1 MSFKRSFAT
10 LALVTLLTACGGG
23 GGGSESPSAG
33 PPTGAPPVTAPPVTA
48 PPVTA
53 PPVTAPPVTA
63 PPVVVVEKPATRAEA
78 ARFLTQ
84 ATFGPTEAGIDAL
97 MQSGYAAWIDQQLA
111 LPARSHRAA
120 WDAADAAIRARQAT
134 SAAGQT
140 EVFDTFWTQAITGPD
155 QLRQRVVFALSQ
167 IFVISMV
174 DGTVGEQPRAAA
186 AWLDMLG
193 DKGLGNYRDLLE
205 AVARHPLMGAYLS
218 HLRNQKADA
227 RTGRVPDENFA
238 REVMQLFTIGVVRL
252 DEAGRASAEAT
263 YTPAD
268 ISGLARVF
276 TGFSWACPDWPD
288 NNCFSRGT
296 ANNNTDVDRWI
307 KPMSGYPQF
316 HSVEE
321 KRFLTTAI
329 APQSPSNPDA
339 SLKAALDALAAHP
352 NVGPFIGRQ
361 LIQRLVTSNPS
372 DAYVTAVSRAFAD
385 NGAGVR
391 GDMKAVVKAVL
402 MHPEARTVSD
412 RSGKVREP
420 VLRLAALL
428 RAFDYK
434 SESGSWRVGNTDN
447 PASSLG
453 QTVLRAPSVFN
464 FWRPG
469 YVAPGSKAAAAG
481 LVAPE
486 LQGMHETTTAGYV
499 NYMREVVSGGI
510 GPNGASGRR
519 DIQPDFTPELA
530 LADRPAELVDR
541 VLGRL
546 LIGAPP
552 AALKNEIVG
561 AVTSIAVPALNATAS
576 NQRAVDDARRARVN
590 TALLLTLVS
599 PEFQVQR

>member
-1 MSFKRSFAT
+1 MNIRRDWRRT
-10 LALVTLLTACGGG
+10 RGVLALVGTALLVACGGG
-23 GGGSESPSAG
+23 GSGDDSASG
-33 PPTGAPPVTAPPVTA
+33 NPPP
-48 PPVTA
+48 
-53 PPVTAPPVTA
+53 
-63 PPVVVVEKPATRAEA
+63 VVVEKPATRQEA

-84 ATFGPTEAGIDAL
+84 ATFGPTEAEIDSVMAV
-97 MQSGYAAWIDQQLA
+97 GYGAWIDAQLA
-111 LPARSHRAA
+111 LPATSHRATWEA
-120 WDAADAAIRARQAT
+120 TDTALKAAG
-134 SAAGQT
+134 SAAGVDQVY
-140 EVFDTFWTQAITGPD
+140 ETFWRQAISGPD
-155 QLRQRVVFALSQ
+155 QLRQRVAYALSQ
-167 IFVISMV
+167 IFVISLADSVV
-174 DGTVGEQPRAAA
+174 DDNPRAVA

-193 DKGLGNYRDLLE
+193 DQGLGNYRSLLE
-205 AVARHPLMGAYLS
+205 TVSRHPMMGVYLS
-218 HLRNQKADA
+218 HLRNQKADP

-238 REVMQLFTIGVVRL
+238 REVMQLFSIGVVKL
-252 DEAGRASAEAT
+252 DEAGRAGTEAT

-276 TGFSWACPDWPD
+276 TGFSWTCPDWPD
-288 NNCFSRGT
+288 NSCFSRGT
-296 ANNNTDVDRWI
+296 ANNNTDADRWI
-307 KPMSGYPQF
+307 KPMLGYPQY
-316 HSVEE
+316 HSPEE
-321 KRFLTTAI
+321 KRFLTAAI
-329 APQSPSNPDA
+329 APQSPANPDA

-402 MHPEARTVSD
+402 MHPEARAVSD

-499 NYMREVVSGGI
+499 NYMRDVVSGGI

-530 LADRPAELVDR
+530 LAERPAELVDR

-546 LIGAPP
+546 GVGPPP

-576 NQRAVDDARRARVN
+576 NQRAVDNARRARVN
-590 TALLLTLVS
+590 TAVLLAVVS